1 VIVKKGE
8 HGALYFGTHS
18 VLAVPAIILD
28 DVIDPTGAGD
38 CFAGGFMGSLSEAG
52 ADRNSGDEVFRQAML
67 DGTVTASFCPEG
79 FNVEGLLKI
88 DEAAYQARMDTLKS
102 MMVP

>member
-1 VIVKKGE
+1 M
-8 HGALYFGTHS
+8 HGALYFGADS

-38 CFAGGFMGSLSEAG
+38 CFAGGFMGSLAKAG
-52 ADRNSGDEVFRQAML
+52 ADRTSGDEVFRQAML

-88 DEAAYQARMDTLKS
+88 DEAAYAARMATLKS